1 VIKRF
6 SAGLPPASAGF
17 PSGRYHITS
26 SSLCMLQFASWSV
39 NVADFEHHPPFRPT
53 TVGFNS
59 SILKLLSVLQ
69 FGGHHGLQNYTSDL
83 PPNELTVYT
92 WPDATL
98 RELTDLVKSAQPA
111 ARRQN
116 VRLEF
121 AFVYPDA
128 KGRNTMRPVQPLT
141 PGNPI
146 IKSLDNEFIC
156 STINL
161 FGGCP

>member
-1 VIKRF
+1 
-6 SAGLPPASAGF
+6 
-17 PSGRYHITS
+17 
-26 SSLCMLQFASWSV
+26 M
-39 NVADFEHHPPFRPT
+39 
-53 TVGFNS
+53 
-59 SILKLLSVLQ
+59 
-69 FGGHHGLQNYTSDL
+69 QNYTSDL

-128 KGRNTMRPVQPLT
+128 KGRNTMRPVGVVNSSRVGPDDTKTLKKLSFQT
-141 PGNPI
+141 GDY
-146 IKSLDNEFIC
+146 LDVAIM
-156 STINL
+156 
-161 FGGCP
+161 